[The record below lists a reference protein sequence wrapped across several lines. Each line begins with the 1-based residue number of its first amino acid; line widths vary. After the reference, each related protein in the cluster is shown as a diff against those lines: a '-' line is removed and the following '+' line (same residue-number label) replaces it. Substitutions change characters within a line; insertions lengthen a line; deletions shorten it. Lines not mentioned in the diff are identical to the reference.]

1 MKKDNKTQL
10 NPDDEVQLI
19 DLLLVLWKRKW
30 LVIVGTLICVVTAGI
45 VAFNIP
51 KVYEVASSI
60 EVRQIEDRFV
70 EEAPVI
76 SQKIKSA
83 SLKEKIAQELSIP
96 FEGISGE
103 DFFKISSQTGKDSL
117 VLTTKIETD
126 KPNQGIKILEI
137 VNQTILKDHQK
148 KIEEAKEE
156 LTDKIILNQNRIR
169 ETETQIES
177 LKKELSDKIALNQA
191 KIKETEAQIE
201 SLKKEFSDKITIF
214 SIGLDLRGYLVN
226 NLR

>member
-30 LVIVGTLICVVTAGI
+30 LIIVGTLICVVTAGI

-51 KVYEVASSI
+51 KVYEVSSSI
-60 EVRQIEDRFV
+60 EVRQIEDRFL
-70 EEAPVI
+70 EEPPVI

-83 SLKEKIAQELSIP
+83 SLKEKITQELSIP
-96 FEGISGE
+96 LEEISGE

-156 LTDKIILNQNRIR
+156 LTGKVTLNQNRIR

-177 LKKELSDKIALNQA
+177 L
-191 KIKETEAQIE
+191 
-201 SLKKEFSDKITIF
+201 
-214 SIGLDLRGYLVN
+214 
-226 NLR
+226 